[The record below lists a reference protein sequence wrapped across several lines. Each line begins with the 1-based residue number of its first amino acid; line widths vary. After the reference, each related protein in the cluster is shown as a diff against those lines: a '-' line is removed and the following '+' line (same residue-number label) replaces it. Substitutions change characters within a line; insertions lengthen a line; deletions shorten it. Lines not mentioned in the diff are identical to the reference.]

1 MFSRT
6 AFRKLAM
13 VTVPESI
20 QSAAP
25 VTKMIN
31 MPLLMSTATLL
42 IAGGKWIGGVD
53 TRLNNLEDSV
63 KNFDTKLDKLLEKMK

>member
-13 VTVPESI
+13 ATVPESI
-20 QSAAP
+20 QGAAP
-25 VTKMIN
+25 VTKMVN

-63 KNFDTKLDKLLEKMK
+63 KNFDIKLDKLLEKMK

>member
-1 MFSRT
+1 
-6 AFRKLAM
+6 M